1 VPGTPT
7 GSERGS
13 CRPRVRGRVAYCPVA
28 EGAHEDHR
36 RVQRQG
42 WGRQDHHRGQPCVRG
57 RRLRLRLL
65 WDLDPQGGATYLMQ
79 VKPKLRGGAEAL
91 ITGRTPVR
99 GAVRQSG
106 WETLDVLPADA
117 TYRELELAL
126 DGAKKS
132 ERRVELTL
140 AGLDGEY
147 DYAVLDCPPGSSV
160 LARNVLRAA
169 DLVVVPLVPSA
180 LAMRSL
186 DQVIELV
193 EDGDRP
199 PRCSPSSP
207 RWTGGRRAP
216 RAGRAAAG
224 RATRDR
230 GRHGTGERRGRTDG
244 DHRAPLGSFASST
257 PAGAAYAALW
267 RRVEKTARKTKA
279 ETRPSPVPGHR
290 GETPSSYPA
299 TRRSARTGST
309 RGNAMST
316 AVLVMIDHPSAT
328 EPVGPAF
335 RLVPA
340 GSPRLLVTDA
350 RRPGATASSR
360 PPRCATASCSP
371 PSGT

>member
-1 VPGTPT
+1 MKTIAVYSVKGGVGKTT
-7 GSERGS
+7 TAVNLAFAAAGSGS
-13 CRPRVRGRVAYCPVA
+13 V
-28 EGAHEDHR
+28 
-36 RVQRQG
+36 
-42 WGRQDHHRGQPCVRG
+42 
-57 RRLRLRLL
+57 LL

-169 DLVVVPLVPSA
+169 DVVVVPLVPSA

-199 PRCSPSSP
+199 PRVLAFL
-207 RWTGGRRAP
+207 TQVDRRKKAH
-216 RAGRAAAG
+216 REMA
-224 RATRDR
+224 
-230 GRHGTGERRGRTDG
+230 ERLPVERPEIVDVTVPASVVVERMG

-257 PAGAAYAALW
+257 PAGVAYAALW
-267 RRVEKTARKTKA
+267 RRVDKAARKTK
-279 ETRPSPVPGHR
+279 G
-290 GETPSSYPA
+290 
-299 TRRSARTGST
+299 
-309 RGNAMST
+309 
-316 AVLVMIDHPSAT
+316 
-328 EPVGPAF
+328 
-335 RLVPA
+335 
-340 GSPRLLVTDA
+340 
-350 RRPGATASSR
+350 
-360 PPRCATASCSP
+360 
-371 PSGT
+371 